1 MKRPMNISEARGRL
15 PELAR
20 RVTSE
25 AGAVEYIGHRDLPE
39 DLALTSASHL
49 EFLRASVQELKRRT
63 TTPFIL
69 TGSISTSLPDEELEA
84 GLAAVRSE
92 QAERAASRMG
102 ELVR

>member
-1 MKRPMNISEARGRL
+1 MKEPMNISEARGRL

-49 EFLRASVQELKRRT
+49 EFLRATVQELKRRM
-63 TTPFIL
+63 TTPFTL
-69 TGSISTSLPDEELEA
+69 AGSISSRLPDEELEA
-84 GLAAVRSE
+84 ALAAARLE
-92 QAERAASRMG
+92 QADRATSRLG
-102 ELVR
+102 EFVR